1 MVKKSL
7 ISFYILSLVLCLL
20 NIVVD
25 YFLKTKMA
33 NVFLSIVFFAFL
45 ILSGFIYAVVYII
58 YNKFNFIHKYAKI
71 NWDYLNYLLVFV
83 YTLVMGVIILFYT
96 LYCDNS
102 QTTMIC
108 NITFIALFAIIW
120 IIYCAMDLK
129 QLIKNRK
136 VK

>member
-33 NVFLSIVFFAFL
+33 NVFLSIVFFAFFL
-45 ILSGFIYAVVYII
+45 LSGFIYAVVYII